1 MPELPEIETACLGI
15 APHIIQRRIV
25 GVTVRD
31 HRLRWPVSTRLPHT
45 LRTHTVRHVRRRGKY
60 ILIEFAHGWLI
71 MHLGMSGSLRI
82 VPEKTPFKKHDHVE
96 LRFDT
101 GQCLRLHDPRRF
113 GAVLWTA
120 TAPEQHKLL
129 RDLGPEPLHR
139 GFDGKHLFAKS
150 RNRRQPVKSFI
161 MDSHTVVG
169 VGNIYANEALF
180 LAGILPDL
188 PAGDISMERYRRL
201 AACIKRVLKR
211 AIRMGGTTLRDFVNS
226 EGNPGYF
233 QQTLN
238 VYDRKDEPCRNCKT
252 PVRRSVMGQRATYY
266 CVRCQN

>member
-1 MPELPEIETACLGI
+1 MPELPEIETACRGI
-15 APHIIQRRIV
+15 APHILQRRIID
-25 GVTVRD
+25 VTVRD
-31 HRLRWPVSTRLPHT
+31 SRLRWPVPAQLPQT
-45 LRTHTVRHVRRRGKY
+45 LRNHTVRHVRRRGKY

-82 VPEKTPFKKHDHVE
+82 VPENTPFRKHDHVE

-101 GQCLRLHDPRRF
+101 GHCLRLHDPRRF
-113 GAVLWTA
+113 GAILWTA
-120 TAPEQHKLL
+120 TDPEQHKLL

-139 GFDGKHLFAKS
+139 GFDGAHLFTKS
-150 RNRRQPVKSFI
+150 RKRRQSVKAFI
-161 MDSHTVVG
+161 MDSHIVVG

-180 LAGILPDL
+180 LAGILPGRA
-188 PAGDISMERYRRL
+188 AGNISMERYRQL

-226 EGNPGYF
+226 DGNPGYF

-238 VYDRKDEPCRNCKT
+238 VYDRKNEPCRSCKT
-252 PVRRSVMGQRATYY
+252 PIRHLMLGQRATYY
-266 CVRCQN
+266 CVYCQH